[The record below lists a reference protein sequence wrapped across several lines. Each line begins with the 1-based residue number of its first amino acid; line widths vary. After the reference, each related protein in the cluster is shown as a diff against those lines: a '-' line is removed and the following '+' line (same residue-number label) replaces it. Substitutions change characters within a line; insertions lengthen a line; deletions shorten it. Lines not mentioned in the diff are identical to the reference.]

1 MNVCR
6 SSNGSARTSS
16 ASIRVARP
24 RERPHIHIRCE
35 RNQAKFWVD
44 TVELAGARGFAMHEL
59 NQIQRLVEQHRDEFL
74 EAWHEYFD

>member
-1 MNVCR
+1 MPLIKQIGPYEFR
-6 SSNGSARTSS
+6 FYSRGEA
-16 ASIRVARP
+16 
-24 RERPHIHIRCE
+24 RERPHIHIRRE

-59 NQIQRLVEQHRDEFL
+59 NQIQRLVEVHRDEFL